1 MNHFDSWWRCIH
13 HFIICTCAKLLKTC
27 DRLGSAQCL
36 QYIPLYCQASR
47 ILQQSPTAGLWI
59 SYSKGI
65 CTQQA
70 QPFFYHKLAWGLQVA
85 KSMWDFWGYG
95 YGYFHPA
102 RMEMEKGCYQQKFA
116 EANQV
121 LRNSKFTWS
130 GQAQTDLQPA
140 SGNSKFTSSLGWHV
154 SMQQKSI
161 VLLIITPPP
170 LWLHK
175 KSLPW
180 WVFSARSDKSS
191 VAGAY
196 ILHLRKILRLLPLA
210 VNQQSWHLDLSKSAR
225 PNVKYDFEFFT
236 LWVSVL

>member
-1 MNHFDSWWRCIH
+1 
-13 HFIICTCAKLLKTC
+13 
-27 DRLGSAQCL
+27 
-36 QYIPLYCQASR
+36 
-47 ILQQSPTAGLWI
+47 
-59 SYSKGI
+59 
-65 CTQQA
+65 
-70 QPFFYHKLAWGLQVA
+70 
-85 KSMWDFWGYG
+85 MWDVWGYG

-210 VNQQSWHLDLSKSAR
+210 VNQQSWHFDLSKSAR
-225 PNVKYDFEFFT
+225 PNVKYDFEFFH
-236 LWVSVL
+236 LVSLSSLKSGATSSCSIFAVELLAVGNRELHCNQASNFWESQRSCARWRTELQRHLVSTAYKTSVKKVDWWKPEGFQLYSIMGYWYCII

>member
-13 HFIICTCAKLLKTC
+13 HFIICTCAKLLKTS

-65 CTQQA
+65 STQQA
-70 QPFFYHKLAWGLQVA
+70 QPFFLPQT
-85 KSMWDFWGYG
+85 
-95 YGYFHPA
+95 
-102 RMEMEKGCYQQKFA
+102 C
-116 EANQV
+116 
-121 LRNSKFTWS
+121 LR
-130 GQAQTDLQPA
+130 LA
-140 SGNSKFTSSLGWHV
+140 SGKINVRFLGLRLRLLPSCKNGNGKRLLSTEIRWSKPGSAKFEVHLIRAGANRSAACKWQLQIYFVPWMTCIYAAKIYSP
-154 SMQQKSI
+154 
-161 VLLIITPPP
+161 IITPPP